1 MHASIIVSKS
11 ERMPY
16 LIDCFHTAIL
26 AKMKA
31 VVRWC
36 QREYTRSMS
45 AIRVTA
51 DIAI

>member
-26 AKMKA
+26 AKRKA
-31 VVRWC
+31 IVRWC
-36 QREYTRSMS
+36 QRKGTRSMS
-45 AIRVTA
+45 AIGVLA
-51 DIAI
+51 EIAI

>member
-1 MHASIIVSKS
+1 MQASIIVSKS

-26 AKMKA
+26 AKKKA
-31 VVRWC
+31 VARWC
-36 QREYTRSMS
+36 QRKGTRSMS
-45 AIRVTA
+45 AIGVIE